1 MKTLSESFSLRLKA
15 NLVTY
20 EANVLN
26 SSLKHQIASFWKKDL
41 LLSCLWRPK
50 FGRED
55 IVNGSR
61 IKKKIIK
68 EKRILP
74 FPSPYLLL
82 ETGCRG
88 HCGALEAKDKSGLE
102 INPISGLFS
111 WFRGK
116 KQHRENH

>member
-1 MKTLSESFSLRLKA
+1 MKTLSESFSSRLKA
-15 NLVTY
+15 SSVTY

-26 SSLKHQIASFWKKDL
+26 SSLKHQIVSFWKKDL
-41 LLSCLWRPK
+41 LLSFCLWRPE

-55 IVNGSR
+55 IVNSSR

-74 FPSPYLLL
+74 LPSPYLLL

-88 HCGALEAKDKSGLE
+88 HCGTLEAKDKWGLE
-102 INPISGLFS
+102 IKPISGLFS
-111 WFRGK
+111 WLGGK
-116 KQHRENH
+116 K